1 MKHPILARAIEK
13 LAVAGE
19 RAGFTVE
26 QMIQI
31 LNAGVSVEACWT
43 SSSGTFKLP
52 EGTLI
57 LRAGSC
63 SGKTNRLLPEV

>member
-1 MKHPILARAIEK
+1 MEHPILARAIQK

-31 LNAGVSVEACWT
+31 LNAGVSVEALLDIIERNLQAPRGYT
-43 SSSGTFKLP
+43 DSS
-52 EGTLI
+52 
-57 LRAGSC
+57 RW
-63 SGKTNRLLPEV
+63 VM